1 MSGLPKQSLPKSGP
15 RRLRWVL
22 AVMIGLLVLCGLP
35 LGIAR
40 YFHRDDDARAAD
52 YEIDRY
58 LSLVQRRDSAGADAM
73 LCGSDDKGTADLPGM
88 NQPDWHLPPVESFT
102 VVRAWDWSSVIDG
115 HGRGYRVRLLFADSS
130 AAEVDLA
137 VEVIGD
143 GPCIATEIPI

>member
-1 MSGLPKQSLPKSGP
+1 
-15 RRLRWVL
+15 
-22 AVMIGLLVLCGLP
+22 LLVLCGLP

-115 HGRGYRVRLLFADSS
+115 HGHEARRVFGAFEVTADP
-130 AAEVDLA
+130 
-137 VEVIGD
+137 VERIGD
-143 GPCIATEIPI
+143 TGQQHVYFSIPPRRLAPALDARRVV